1 MTPQPKSRTVG
12 CWQILDPTGSAWLV
26 QCLACGRKT
35 AFPRSLL
42 SGSIVPRCKCG
53 GKVPAKPVET
63 HKPPVAA
70 VAQPEPPASHPA
82 ADALFKVFG
91 MVPVAK
97 PEKPAKP
104 SRQKIRTTVPLGPV
118 AGTRLTVLGE
128 SETSGGR
135 AMMRC
140 RCECGTVKDVLR
152 WHLAKGNIQSC
163 GCAKDSPEQSHNMRT
178 VALPGDVFGSLV
190 VVEEAPKQGK
200 NRTVVAECRH
210 CSMRW
215 RVAIQNLRRTTDV
228 CSCAMRWAVS
238 AAGIEEAHRIRE
250 AQKFKRADYD
260 RLRKARELDRQ
271 IHAVEVRLAVL
282 RAKRESLTPP
292 ATVAQEPT

>member
-1 MTPQPKSRTVG
+1 MTPTKTRTIGTWLV
-12 CWQILDPTGSAWLV
+12 LDDRGDTWRV
-26 QCLACGRKT
+26 QCLACDRIQPHSK
-35 AFPRSLL
+35 RLL
-42 SGSIVPRCKCG
+42 QGPVPPRCKCG
-53 GKVPAKPVET
+53 GKVPAKPVEAS
-63 HKPPVAA
+63 KPAAPAVVPV
-70 VAQPEPPASHPA
+70 QSPASHPA

-97 PEKPAKP
+97 PAKP
-104 SRQKIRTTVPLGPV
+104 TRQIHRTTVEVGQV
-118 AGTRLTVLGE
+118 FHRLTVLGE

-135 AMMRC
+135 AMVRC
-140 RCECGTVKDVLR
+140 QCECGTVKDVLR

-163 GCAKDSPEQSHNMRT
+163 GCAKDTPEQTRHNMRT

-238 AAGIEEAHRIRE
+238 AAGIDEARKVRE
-250 AQKFKRADYD
+250 AQKAKRADYD
-260 RLRKARELDRQ
+260 RLRKCRELDRQ

-282 RAKRESLTPP
+282 RARRDALTPP
-292 ATVAQEPT
+292 ATVEKNKQ